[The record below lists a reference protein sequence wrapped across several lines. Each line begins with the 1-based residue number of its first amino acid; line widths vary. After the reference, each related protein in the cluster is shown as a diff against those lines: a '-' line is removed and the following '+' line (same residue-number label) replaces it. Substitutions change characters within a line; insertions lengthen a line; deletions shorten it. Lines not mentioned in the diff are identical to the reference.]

1 MYKKVENAV
10 GFSIYFND
18 EEVFRLM
25 RPELKIE
32 ELQRSFDFVPWDNYF
47 NKATRYRTTSRIK
60 VDESDGYHLLPRKPL
75 YQPSYVNP
83 LDSYGAM
90 DRDYADVPASLL
102 RTSAFDVMMR
112 QWAGVIPFDFDTFS
126 IHQIRTTDN
135 GNPTPEGR
143 HVDGTDWT
151 GVYIARRYNLTQTAG
166 KTVFWTNSGEVIVDE
181 VLPEGS
187 LIAFCDRYFT
197 HMASSLER
205 SEESEPCFR
214 DVFVITFPEHGTN
227 RERERARIELDD
239 AIRA

>member
-1 MYKKVENAV
+1 MYKKVNNAV

-32 ELQRSFDFVPWDNYF
+32 ELQRSFDFVPWDSYF
-47 NKATRYRTTSRIK
+47 NNTTRYRTTSRIQ
-60 VDESDGYHLLPRKPL
+60 VREGGYHLLPIKPL

-83 LDSYGAM
+83 LNNYGAI
-90 DRDYADVPASLL
+90 DRNYADVPASLL
-102 RTSAFDVMMR
+102 RTTAFDVMMR
-112 QWAGVIPFDFDTFS
+112 HWAGVIPFDFDTFS

-143 HVDGTDWT
+143 HFDGTDWT

-166 KTVFWTNSGEVIVDE
+166 NTLFWTNTGEVIVDE

-197 HMASSLER
+197 HLASSLER
-205 SEESEPCFR
+205 LEEREPCFR

-227 RERERARIELDD
+227 RARAHGRIEPGETIQ
-239 AIRA
+239 A